1 MTTESVAMD
10 SVSSNHSAGMYGEY
24 FEESKAVTE
33 EGVVVNGQTIP
44 ADSVVLA
51 VGFRPRTSLAQGL
64 YGSGMEIYQ
73 VGDGAR
79 VGSVMTA
86 VADGYTI
93 GRKI

>member
-1 MTTESVAMD
+1 
-10 SVSSNHSAGMYGEY
+10 
-24 FEESKAVTE
+24 
-33 EGVVVNGQTIP
+33 
-44 ADSVVLA
+44 
-51 VGFRPRTSLAQGL
+51 
-64 YGSGMEIYQ
+64 MEIYQ